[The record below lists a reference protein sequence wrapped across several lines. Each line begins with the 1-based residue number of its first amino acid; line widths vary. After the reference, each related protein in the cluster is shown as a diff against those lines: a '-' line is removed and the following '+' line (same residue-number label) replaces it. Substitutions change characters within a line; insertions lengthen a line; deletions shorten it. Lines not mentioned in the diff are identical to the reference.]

1 MHVFFTKLPQPLSLC
16 RAKFDRKQPR
26 LSAAGSVFPY
36 SSFADS
42 QPFRHITD
50 VEQTLGLGGKW
61 RRFKEFERW
70 RSDRLV
76 WVEWLALASSGVFDR
91 ECGTP
96 VTRSGIDRGAVR
108 TLLCRP
114 EGDFLQM
121 NPVRNGSFRSSQAR
135 ERA

>member
-1 MHVFFTKLPQPLSLC
+1 MEIGP
-16 RAKFDRKQPR
+16 A
-26 LSAAGSVFPY
+26 
-36 SSFADS
+36 
-42 QPFRHITD
+42 
-50 VEQTLGLGGKW
+50 GLG
-61 RRFKEFERW
+61 RVAMVFSLR
-70 RSDRLV
+70 D
-76 WVEWLALASSGVFDR
+76 LALASSGVFDR

-121 NPVRNGSFRSSQAR
+121 NPVRNDSFRSSQAR